1 MSLRHVNLCPYNNE
15 TAPQNVNNLKIS
27 NLASKF
33 KPKWLFELAFD
44 KKASQCTQCTLF
56 FLLGGGGSGE
66 GREVGAKA

>member
-56 FLLGGGGSGE
+56 FYWGGVGE
-66 GREVGAKA
+66 GREVGTKA